1 MKEGE
6 AESVVR
12 IETMRLVSVISILA
26 IHIAAS
32 AAVIGTDGDGVRVL
46 TEANLDDFLSAND
59 VTLVEFYSP
68 SCARCKELR
77 PEFARAAR
85 ELAKFSLNLGK
96 VNAVT
101 ETALRQD
108 FNVKASKQ
116 CFFRV
121 IRGPFI
127 SSSYDFQS
135 YPTLM
140 LFIKGARVE
149 NYEGAA
155 DWADIVDYVRKNA
168 DPEYVSPPSS
178 VITLANGNFT
188 DFVKDKRAM
197 MVGGQ

>member
-1 MKEGE
+1 
-6 AESVVR
+6 
-12 IETMRLVSVISILA
+12 MRLVSVISILA
-26 IHIAAS
+26 IHIAAN
-32 AAVIGTDGDGVRVL
+32 AAEIGTDGDGVHVL

-85 ELAKFSLNLGK
+85 DLAKFSLNLGK

-116 CFFRV
+116 CFVWVIQDYFR
-121 IRGPFI
+121 FH
-127 SSSYDFQS
+127 YDFQS
-135 YPTLM
+135 YPTLV

-178 VITLANGNFT
+178 VITLANENFT